1 MRALLS
7 VENKDGLVSF
17 AQGLH
22 ALGIELISTGRTAA
36 ALAAASIPVKHISEL
51 TGFPEIL
58 GGRIKTLHPAIH
70 GGILAKR
77 DEPDHMSQLDELG
90 IAPIDLV
97 VCNLYPFVETISQ
110 PGVTLEQAL
119 EQIDIG
125 GITLLRAAAKNFWH
139 VTVVTRPQDYERVLL
154 QLQERGSVPLEM
166 RQQLAVAAFQHTA
179 LYDTYIAT
187 YLRQVSSSA
196 NGEAAAG
203 EKNLPPDQQQPDD
216 RLFPD
221 ELTIPLEKI
230 QPLRYGENPH
240 QSGAF
245 YAWKKVGVS
254 PTEDPGRPAQGR
266 KSGNLIPSTSQH
278 MATVAGA
285 QVLQGKELSFNNIL
299 DLDAALNT
307 VASFTAPAAVII
319 KHTNPCGLA
328 CGQELVEAY
337 RHAHQ
342 GDTVSAYGGIIG
354 FNRVV
359 DEATAVELAPIFYE
373 AIIAP
378 GYTPQALEVL
388 QRKKN
393 LRLLATNSH
402 VGPPALKSG
411 YAPWQLDVRRVSG
424 GLLVQTPDLITA
436 QDLQYKVV
444 TEREPTLEEVT
455 DLLFAWKAVKHVKSN
470 AIVLAKKL
478 MVIGVGAGQTNRVYS
493 VQIAVDKAGDR
504 ARGSVLASDAY
515 FPFPDGVE
523 AAAKA
528 GITAMIQPG
537 GSIRDEESIR
547 MANRYAIAMLVTG
560 QRHFRH

>member
-7 VENKDGLVSF
+7 VANKEGVISF
-17 AQGLH
+17 AQALH
-22 ALGIELISTGRTAA
+22 SLGIELISTGGTAA
-36 ALAAASIPVKHISEL
+36 ELAAAGLPVKQVSDL

-58 GGRIKTLHPAIH
+58 GGRVKTLHPGIH

-77 DEPDHMSQLDELG
+77 DEPDHMQQLAEHG

-97 VCNLYPFVETISQ
+97 VCNLYPFVETVSQ
-110 PGVTLEQAL
+110 PEISLEQAL

-125 GITLLRAAAKNFWH
+125 GVTLLRAAAKNFQH
-139 VTVVTRPQDYERVLL
+139 VVVVVRPGDYETVLRE
-154 QLQERGSVPLEM
+154 LQEHGAVHLET
-166 RQQLAVAAFQHTA
+166 RRRLAAYAFQHTA
-179 LYDTYIAT
+179 SYDTHIAT
-187 YLRQVSSSA
+187 YLRQLDS
-196 NGEAAAG
+196 N
-203 EKNLPPDQQQPDD
+203 
-216 RLFPD
+216 LFPD
-221 ELTIPLEKI
+221 ELTIAMQKI

-240 QSGAF
+240 QEGAF
-245 YAWKKVGVS
+245 YRWEKTSSDIANTASKPAEGQKVGS
-254 PTEDPGRPAQGR
+254 PTPQPRP
-266 KSGNLIPSTSQH
+266 
-278 MATVAGA
+278 TVADA
-285 QVLQGKELSFNNIL
+285 AILQGKELSFNNIL

-307 VASFTAPAAVII
+307 VASFTAPTAVII

-328 CGQELVEAY
+328 CDKEHLVEAY
-337 RHAHQ
+337 KRAHQ

-359 DEATAVELAPIFYE
+359 DAATANELAPIFYE

-378 GYTPQALEVL
+378 DYEPEALAVL
-388 QRKKN
+388 RKKKD
-393 LRLLATNSH
+393 LRLLATNA
-402 VGPPALKSG
+402 VIGPPATKSAF
-411 YAPWQLDVRRVSG
+411 APWQLDVRRVSG
-424 GLLVQTPDLITA
+424 GFLVQTPDLITE
-436 QDLQYKVV
+436 QELRCQVV

-455 DLLFAWKAVKHVKSN
+455 DLLFAWKAVKHVKSK

-493 VQIAVDKAGDR
+493 VRIAVEKAGQR

-528 GITAMIQPG
+528 GVTAIIQPG
-537 GSIRDEESIR
+537 GSIRDDEAIR